1 MKGDKT
7 MLNLKL
13 IKEDKEA
20 YEKLCEMF
28 RDYLNKD
35 RKKEEICKGL
45 YADLTAFYGRSSD
58 YARVRE
64 AIYEYAYFHL
74 SPWLILDEIKD
85 TNNTILVDIVNFD
98 SWLEIKEYKDIVTF
112 FCIIDPIVITKR
124 YN

>member
-1 MKGDKT
+1 

-20 YEKLCEMF
+20 YKKLCDMF
-28 RDYLNKD
+28 RGYLDKTQ
-35 RKKEEICKGL
+35 KKEEVCKGL
-45 YADLTAFYGRSSD
+45 YEDLTGFNGSTSD
-58 YARVRE
+58 YLKTRE

-98 SWLEIKEYKDIVTF
+98 SWPEIKEYKDIVTF
-112 FCIIDPIVITKR
+112 FRLIDPIVITKR

>member
-1 MKGDKT
+1 

-13 IKEDKEA
+13 IKKNEKA
-20 YEKLCEMF
+20 YEKVCGMF
-28 RDYLNKD
+28 RDYLIKTGLKD
-35 RKKEEICKGL
+35 SLCKGL
-45 YADLTAFYGRSSD
+45 YEDLTEFNGSNSD

-74 SPWLILDEIKD
+74 NPWLILDEIKD

-98 SWLEIKEYKDIVTF
+98 SWPEIKEYKDIVTF
-112 FCIIDPIVITKR
+112 LQLVDPIVITKR